1 MQIVVPSN
9 HYLFHIS
16 LHIMSTLK
24 QLLPANQ
31 LSETSLDRIATYF
44 QILSEP
50 SRLRLLNF
58 LCTDEASVG
67 DLATATK
74 LSTANVSR
82 HLTLMAKHGLVSK
95 EARGNSVI
103 YSLADDTLHQV
114 CDLVCRSVIR
124 KITLEA
130 QDHAGLIQVNQE

>member
-1 MQIVVPSN
+1 
-9 HYLFHIS
+9 
-16 LHIMSTLK
+16 
-24 QLLPANQ
+24 
-31 LSETSLDRIATYF
+31 LSETSLERIATYF

-58 LCTDEASVG
+58 LCADEASVG
-67 DLATATK
+67 DLAAATQ

-103 YSLADDTLHQV
+103 YRLADDTLHQV

-124 KITLEA
+124 TITTETQA
-130 QDHAGLIQVNQE
+130 YASLIQISQDSN